1 MRFIWLVVLPLCSL
15 GCFWVFVE
23 PYELFLDPSEYIF
36 LETKQKLNPY
46 RYHQE
51 WSKHGLS
58 VVVSALY
65 GRDFNIRKDSSL
77 VTLIVNVYPREKH
90 KLINFIPNTIR
101 ITTKSDTLELVKS
114 KKTFIKDPNGCSYRA
129 SFSLTQI
136 RLSLGTISKDTMLF
150 SIDLSEALSYN
161 DSPLDMGIIRGKY
174 YSNYIADNTTN

>member
-1 MRFIWLVVLPLCSL
+1 MRFIWLVVLPLSAL

-23 PYELFLDPSEYIF
+23 PYERSLDPSEYIF

-51 WSKHGLS
+51 WPEHGLS
-58 VVVSALY
+58 IVVSALY
-65 GRDFNIRKDSSL
+65 GRDCNIRKDSSL
-77 VTLIVNVYPREKH
+77 LTLIFNVYPREKH
-90 KLINFIPNTIR
+90 KLINFIPNTIS
-101 ITTKSDTLELVKS
+101 ITTNSDTLELVKS

-129 SFSLTQI
+129 SFGLTRI
-136 RLSLGTISKDTMLF
+136 RLSLGIISKDTMLF

-161 DSPLDMGIIRGKY
+161 DSPLNMGIIRGKY